1 MQVWETDLTFFP
13 KLGDNLTLC
22 LGYFDGVHLGHQSL
36 IQKGLTLSSNV
47 GVLTFDRH
55 PKPGS
60 DVTSITP
67 LNVKKQF
74 LKTFG
79 IQHLI
84 IIQFTDVVKMTS
96 KETFIHFLKQIGTN
110 HVVCGPDFTFGYKA
124 QGTIADLKAAG
135 FTLTVIDP
143 LTHQHQ
149 KISSSSIRLAL
160 SEGRVS
166 DVLPLLGRYYEV
178 SGIVGRGLGKGKT
191 LGYPTANMMLD
202 EPYILPKNGVYIMT
216 MTLDNQT
223 HYAIASLGYHPT
235 VANLK
240 KPSLEVHVLDY
251 DHDLYDKHLKV
262 QFLEYLR
269 EEKKFNSLEEL
280 ITQMDKDKTYAIARR
295 NVYKH
300 LF

>member
-36 IQKGLTLSSNV
+36 IQKGLSLSNNV

-60 DVTSITP
+60 DVMSITP
-67 LNVKKQF
+67 LTIKKQI
-74 LKTFG
+74 LKSFG

-84 IIQFTDVVKMTS
+84 IIQFTEQVKLTS
-96 KETFIHFLKQIGTN
+96 KDTFIHFLKQIGTK
-110 HVVCGPDFTFGYKA
+110 HVVCGPDFRFGYQAK
-124 QGTIADLKAAG
+124 GTIDDLKAAG
-135 FTLTVIDP
+135 FTLTVIQP
-143 LTHQHQ
+143 LTHKEQ

-160 SEGRVS
+160 SEGRVG

-202 EPYILPKNGVYIMT
+202 EPYLLPKNGVYIMT
-216 MTLDNQT
+216 MTLDGKT
-223 HYAIASLGYHPT
+223 YYAIASLGYHPT

-251 DHDLYDKHLKV
+251 QDDLYDKHLRV
-262 QFLEYLR
+262 QFLDYIR
-269 EEKKFNSLEEL
+269 EEKKFHSLQDL
-280 ITQMDKDKTYAIARR
+280 IAQMDNDQAYARVR
-295 NVYKH
+295 QHLYSH